1 MGRENTAH
9 TRSQNKM
16 ILEYLQDHK
25 SISQYE
31 AADIFG
37 CWRLSARI
45 SDLRDLGYSIKTE
58 MIKTKNRY
66 GHTVMYGRY
75 SLEAAEQEA

>member
-1 MGRENTAH
+1 MGRELTGH
-9 TRSQNKM
+9 TISQNKL
-16 ILEYLQDHK
+16 ILDHLMK
-25 SISQYE
+25 HGSISQYE

-75 SLEAAEQEA
+75 SLETAESEE

>member
-1 MGRENTAH
+1 MGREDTEH

-16 ILEYLQDHK
+16 ILEYLQRCK

-31 AADIFG
+31 AAEIFG

-45 SDLRDLGYSIKTE
+45 SDLREMGYNIKTE
-58 MIKTKNRY
+58 MKKSKNRY
-66 GHTVMYGRY
+66 GHTVRYARY
-75 SLEAAEQEA
+75 SLEAE